1 MRPITNER
9 RPGYRRGDRF
19 MKYKRYY
26 AYYALLEP
34 YKGKFGVTF
43 PDLPGACSMGETIDD
58 AIFNA
63 QECLAV
69 HLHGEPEEE
78 IPAPSKRE
86 DIEVPKGWQLAL
98 VATDVAE
105 YYPEDFEE
113 EEEPK
118 KKSWGGARAGAGRP
132 KNSGRQASKRLVVRM
147 TEEEDELLTRLAVA
161 AQKTKS
167 DYVREL
173 IKQSEK
179 R

>member
-1 MRPITNER
+1 
-9 RPGYRRGDRF
+9 
-19 MKYKRYY
+19 MKYNRFY
-26 AYYALLEP
+26 AYYALIEP
-34 YKGKFGVTF
+34 YKNEYGVTF
-43 PDLPGACSMGETIDD
+43 PDLPGACSQGSTTDE
-58 AIFNA
+58 AEFHA
-63 QECLAV
+63 QDCLAL
-69 HLHGEPEEE
+69 HLHGMLEDDDP
-78 IPAPSKRE
+78 IPVPSKRE
-86 DIEVPKGWQLAL
+86 EIDIPDGCIPVLIS
-98 VATDVAE
+98 VDMSE
-105 YYPEDFEE
+105 YYPEDFE

>member
-1 MRPITNER
+1 MAGHLNVMLEYNDPI
-9 RPGYRRGDRF
+9 P
-19 MKYKRYY
+19 
-26 AYYALLEP
+26 EP
-34 YKGKFGVTF
+34 STR
-43 PDLPGACSMGETIDD
+43 EQID
-58 AIFNA
+58 
-63 QECLAV
+63 V
-69 HLHGEPEEE
+69 PEGFELKLIPVDMEE
-78 IPAPSKRE
+78 
-86 DIEVPKGWQLAL
+86 
-98 VATDVAE
+98 
-105 YYPEDFEE
+105 YFPEDFEE

>member
-1 MRPITNER
+1 
-9 RPGYRRGDRF
+9 
-19 MKYKRYY
+19 MKYNRFY
-26 AYYALLEP
+26 AYYALIEP
-34 YKGKFGVTF
+34 YKNEYGVTF
-43 PDLPGACSMGETIDD
+43 PDLPGACSQGSTTDE
-58 AIFNA
+58 AEFHA
-63 QECLAV
+63 QDCLAL
-69 HLHGEPEEE
+69 HLHGMLEDDDP
-78 IPAPSKRE
+78 IPVPSKRE
-86 DIEVPKGWQLAL
+86 EIDIPDGWIPVLIS
-98 VATDVAE
+98 VDISE

-113 EEEPK
+113 EEEPE

>member
-1 MRPITNER
+1 
-9 RPGYRRGDRF
+9 
-19 MKYKRYY
+19 MKYNRFY

-34 YKGKFGVTF
+34 CEEGGFYVTF
-43 PDLPGACSMGETIDD
+43 PDLPGDITQGDNIDE
-58 AIFNA
+58 ATFNA
-63 QECLAV
+63 QECMAV
-69 HLHGEPEEE
+69 HLNGMLGDNDPIPEPSTREQIDVPEGFELKLIPVDMEE
-78 IPAPSKRE
+78 
-86 DIEVPKGWQLAL
+86 
-98 VATDVAE
+98 
-105 YYPEDFEE
+105 YFPEDFEE

>member
-1 MRPITNER
+1 
-9 RPGYRRGDRF
+9 
-19 MKYKRYY
+19 MKYKRYH
-26 AYYALLEP
+26 AYYALLDP
-34 YKGKFGVTF
+34 YEEGFGVSF
-43 PDLPGACSMGETIDD
+43 PDLPGAISVGTDVDD
-58 AIFNA
+58 AVFNA

-78 IPAPSKRE
+78 LPAPSKRE

-105 YYPEDFEE
+105 YIPEDFE

-132 KNSGRQASKRLVVRM
+132 KNSGRQATKRLVVRM

-167 DYVREL
+167 DFIRAL
-173 IKQSEK
+173 LKQSEVH
-179 R
+179 

>member
-1 MRPITNER
+1 
-9 RPGYRRGDRF
+9 
-19 MKYKRYY
+19 MKYNRYY

-43 PDLPGACSMGETIDD
+43 PDLPGACSMGETVDD
-58 AIFNA
+58 AVFNA
-63 QECLAV
+63 QECLS
-69 HLHGEPEEE
+69 LHIYGMQEEKYE
-78 IPAPSKRE
+78 IPVPSKRE
-86 DIEVPKGWQLAL
+86 EISVPKGYQLVL
-98 VATDVAE
+98 ISVDMSE

-113 EEEPK
+113 EEELE

-147 TEEEDELLTRLAVA
+147 TEEEDEMLTRLAVA

>member
-1 MRPITNER
+1 
-9 RPGYRRGDRF
+9 
-19 MKYKRYY
+19 MKFKRYH

-34 YKGKFGVTF
+34 YEEGFGVSF
-43 PDLPGACSMGETIDD
+43 PDLPGAVSVGTDVDD
-58 AIFNA
+58 AVFHA
-63 QECLAV
+63 QDCLAL
-69 HLHGEPEEE
+69 HLHGMLEDDDP
-78 IPAPSKRE
+78 IPVPSKRE
-86 DIEVPKGWQLAL
+86 EIDIQDGWIPVLIS
-98 VATDVAE
+98 VDMSE

-113 EEEPK
+113 EEELE

-173 IKQSEK
+173 IKNSEK
-179 R
+179 